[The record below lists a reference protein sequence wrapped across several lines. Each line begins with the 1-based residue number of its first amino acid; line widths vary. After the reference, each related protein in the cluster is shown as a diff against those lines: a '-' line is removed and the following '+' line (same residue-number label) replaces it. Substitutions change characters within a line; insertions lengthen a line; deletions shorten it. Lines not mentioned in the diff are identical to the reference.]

1 MKKVEERERK
11 KTPTS
16 SLSHHHHSFPRSL
29 FLPLLHVIPL
39 TCAAAIL
46 SEADSAAM
54 PPRAS
59 LWLLRKPAA
68 AAAKA
73 RRGPAAGGEG
83 DAGEVEDAAEDDT
96 IPAVA
101 TPAARAR
108 WPAQLIFAFVAKAGS
123 SAERCAKAAPVEER
137 MTKGREK
144 RMVEFLQRPDRKSLS
159 KRQRKKC
166 FSVECFFFFFY
177 VDPPLFFPPP
187 RPSLFF
193 ISLFPRE
200 MKIIFSFFPSP
211 MKILFS
217 FFPSPRPA
225 QHSRDREKLQ
235 FQSLEKQRLS

>member
-166 FSVECFFFFFY
+166 FSVECFFFFF
-177 VDPPLFFPPP
+177 LS
-187 RPSLFF
+187 RPSSLLSSTEAVPFF
-193 ISLFPRE
+193 HLPVSQGDENYFFLLSFADE
-200 MKIIFSFFPSP
+200 NSFF
-211 MKILFS
+211 LLS
-217 FFPSPRPA
+217 FAAASTT
-225 QHSRDREKLQ
+225 Q
-235 FQSLEKQRLS
+235 